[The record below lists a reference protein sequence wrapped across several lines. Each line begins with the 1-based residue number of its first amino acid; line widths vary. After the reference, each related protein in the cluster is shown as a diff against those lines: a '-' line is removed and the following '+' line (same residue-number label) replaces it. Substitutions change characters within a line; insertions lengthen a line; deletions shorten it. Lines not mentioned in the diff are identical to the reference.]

1 MDTKNCHIT
10 VVFHTTL
17 SFCTWVCGLYFST
30 LFIFFFPI
38 DVSSL
43 CLYIE
48 VGGEFIGWVD
58 FTPGIS
64 RASVWTKMSI
74 NVAGKA
80 NISLK
85 VLIIAPFL

>member
-1 MDTKNCHIT
+1 MGFT
-10 VVFHTTL
+10 FQ
-17 SFCTWVCGLYFST
+17 LY
-30 LFIFFFPI
+30 LFFFFPI